1 MKILEKVKGIKN
13 IKLKVVSIFLLITLM
28 SLQLSPFMLRATAT
42 QLQFYS
48 PGLITPATDTAY
60 NKNVFY
66 TRAT

>member
-1 MKILEKVKGIKN
+1 MLKKLKEIKN
-13 IKLKVVSIFLLITLM
+13 VKLKIVSIFLLITLM
-28 SLQLSPFMLRATAT
+28 SMQLSPFMLNATAT

-48 PGLITPATDTAY
+48 PGLVTPATDTAY